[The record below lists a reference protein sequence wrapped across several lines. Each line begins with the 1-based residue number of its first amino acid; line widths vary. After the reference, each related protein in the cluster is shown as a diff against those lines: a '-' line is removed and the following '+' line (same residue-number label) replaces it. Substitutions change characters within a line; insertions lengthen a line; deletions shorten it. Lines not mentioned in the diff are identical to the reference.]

1 MVKNKRPDKTI
12 DKEYVVILKR
22 MRRVTPT
29 LSQIP
34 HINILSCLVLP
45 LSNVNIDCG
54 LKSKVLPIC
63 LLENVDEKL
72 INVLG
77 KLNPMMLINM
87 YTYKVF
93 ELLFN
98 SNTVENSENDKY
110 KPSEI
115 IKEVFDITKSSLNL
129 KEIKSTREHT
139 KLQKEL
145 KKPLNWNIVSKIIEY
160 SEGCAYIIVNDY
172 DQSKVIYKPEFYDKE
187 NRYVIFNYAVDD
199 MTLMYVNLK

>member
-1 MVKNKRPDKTI
+1 M
-12 DKEYVVILKR
+12 
-22 MRRVTPT
+22 
-29 LSQIP
+29 
-34 HINILSCLVLP
+34 
-45 LSNVNIDCG
+45 
-54 LKSKVLPIC
+54 
-63 LLENVDEKL
+63 
-72 INVLG
+72 
-77 KLNPMMLINM
+77 
-87 YTYKVF
+87 
-93 ELLFN
+93 
-98 SNTVENSENDKY
+98 
-110 KPSEI
+110 
-115 IKEVFDITKSSLNL
+115 NL

>member
-1 MVKNKRPDKTI
+1 MLTLPMVKNKRPDKTI

-129 KEIKSTREHT
+129 KDPIDNLNYLDAGITKWNVRPRKLSNNQ
-139 KLQKEL
+139 KLQTINVVPRILTE
-145 KKPLNWNIVSKIIEY
+145 
-160 SEGCAYIIVNDY
+160 
-172 DQSKVIYKPEFYDKE
+172 
-187 NRYVIFNYAVDD
+187 
-199 MTLMYVNLK
+199 